1 MRKWI
6 IVAVVVLAV
15 VAAAL
20 AYALAN
26 LNAYLRENKDWLAAR
41 VEAAL
46 GRAVSF
52 EEVTVSL
59 WGGFGARVTELRIAD
74 DPRFSEE
81 DFVEADDAQVSIRI
95 LPALFGRYEVG
106 RILLDRPTLTVIR
119 TADGFNFDSIGGKP
133 GEAAPRA
140 EAPPAARPE
149 GTETTPA
156 QPETTPAGPPAA
168 FLVAR
173 TEIRDARLRYV
184 DRTTKPVTDAVI
196 DRLDLSASDV
206 SPASPV
212 RLEVAAALL
221 GSRQQNL
228 RLSGTIGPLGS
239 PPDAGRAPLDLVVE
253 AGPIVL
259 DEVKK
264 LAALKGAIPPELSA
278 PDPVSVR
285 AALKGTVE
293 APSLTA
299 SLDATRARLGW
310 GETFAK
316 PAGVTM
322 TIEVAASRSGDTV
335 EIRSLALRLA
345 DLALSGK
352 GTVTTAPPTRVDLQI
367 DSNRAP
373 LSGWDRLL
381 PALAGHEVSGQLEVH
396 VHARG
401 AVGAGRIPELTGS
414 LALEGVSARL
424 KGSPR
429 EIEGLSTR
437 IQLRGD
443 AATVPPTRF
452 RLGGSPVELEAKIDS
467 LQARR
472 GSFRLRSSG
481 LRAASLGLAGENL
494 RKEEVIRGF
503 DLAGSFAA
511 PPGRDPAL
519 DGTLRSE
526 SGSLRDLDYRN
537 LRAEFSLRERV
548 ATLRALALEAY
559 EGTLQGDGRYDM
571 REPERPQFDL
581 RSKIRGMR
589 LKGLLAAQFPGAEE
603 RIEGTLDADLRLAGA
618 GGEWARIRDGL
629 RGGGSVDVKDGILKD
644 VNVAE
649 QVLTAVTGIPG
660 LSRFVSPRT
669 RQKYPELFETGDT
682 RFDKLGGT
690 VEIAGGVA
698 RTSDLTLAARD
709 YAIRGRGAFALE
721 NRLDFTAALI
731 ASQRLTQDVVE
742 DMKEA
747 KYLTNEQGRL
757 ALPFRLTGPLPGAKV
772 GLDTAFIAR
781 AIGRGAVEKGIEKLL
796 GGEKKGEEKK
806 EQESED
812 PRRDLLRK
820 GLERLFRR

>member
-1 MRKWI
+1 MWKWI
-6 IVAVVVLAV
+6 IVAVVVLVV

-20 AYALAN
+20 AYALVN
-26 LNAYLRENKDWLAAR
+26 LNAYLKENKDWLAAR

-46 GRAVSF
+46 GRTVSF

-81 DFVEADDAQVSIRI
+81 DFVRADDAQVSIRI

-119 TADGFNFDSIGGKP
+119 TTDGFNFDSIGRRP
-133 GEAAPRA
+133 GEAAPGA
-140 EAPPAARPE
+140 KVPPAARPE
-149 GTETTPA
+149 GT
-156 QPETTPAGPPAA
+156 ETTPAGPPAA

-173 TEIRDARLRYV
+173 TEIREARLRYV
-184 DRTTKPVTDAVI
+184 DRTTKPVTDVVVE
-196 DRLDLSASDV
+196 RLDLSASDV

-212 RLEVAAALL
+212 RLAVAAALF
-221 GSRQQNL
+221 GGRQQNL

-310 GETFAK
+310 GETFTK
-316 PAGVTM
+316 PAGVAM
-322 TIEVAASRSGDTV
+322 TLEVAASRSEDTL
-335 EIRSLALRLA
+335 EIRSLALQLA
-345 DLALSGK
+345 DLALSAQ
-352 GTVTTAPPTRVDLQI
+352 GTVTTSRPTRVDLQI

-381 PALAGHEVSGQLEVH
+381 PALAGRVVSGQLEVH
-396 VHARG
+396 VRARG
-401 AVGAGRIPELTGS
+401 VVGAGRIPELTGS
-414 LALEGVSARL
+414 LALEDVSARG
-424 KGSPR
+424 KGSPY

-452 RLGGSPVELEAKIDS
+452 WLGGSPVELEAKIDS
-467 LQARR
+467 LRARR
-472 GSFRLRSSG
+472 GSFRLRSPG
-481 LRAASLGLAGENL
+481 LRAASLGLAGETV
-494 RKEEVIRGF
+494 RKEEVIRGL
-503 DLAGSFAA
+503 DLSGSFAA

-526 SGSLRDLDYRN
+526 SGSLRALDYRN
-537 LRAEFSLRERV
+537 LRADLSLRERV
-548 ATLRALALEAY
+548 ATLKALALEAF
-559 EGTLQGDGRYDM
+559 EGILHGDGRYDLGD
-571 REPERPQFDL
+571 PTRPQFDF

-589 LKGLLAAQFPGAEE
+589 LKGFLGAQFPGAEE
-603 RIEGTLDADLRLAGA
+603 RIEGTLDADLRLAGP

-629 RGGGSVDVKDGILKD
+629 RGAGSVDVMDGVLKD
-644 VNVAE
+644 VNIAE

-669 RQKYPELFETGDT
+669 RQRYPDLFATGDT

-690 VEIAGGVA
+690 VEIVGGVA

-742 DMKEA
+742 DVKEA

-757 ALPFRLTGPLPGAKV
+757 VLPFRLTGSLPGARV
-772 GLDTAFIAR
+772 GLDTDSIAK
-781 AIGRGAVEKGIEKLL
+781 AVARGVVEKGIEKLL

-806 EQESED
+806 EGED
-812 PRRDLLRK
+812 PRRDLLQK